1 MTEDNVELDTETPI
15 QQKETVAKLGKI
27 GKILLYGSIT
37 VVWITVATL
46 GLIDLW
52 NDKGILETPWIIFG
66 LILTLVIVVVVIFPL
81 FSNVKTGVRTALK
94 EKEEK
99 KIEEES

>member
-1 MTEDNVELDTETPI
+1 MTEDNVELDTETPT